1 MGSIGKPV
9 ARVDGR
15 AKVTGSATYAGEFH
29 PENLAYAAIVPSPI
43 PRGRVAAIDSTEA
56 EAMPGVIAV
65 LSHDNAPRLAWEE
78 LAPAAVDPD
87 EGEQI
92 KPFHST
98 EIRFVGQPLAL
109 VVAETETIAR
119 AAAARVDVTCI
130 AEEGVGLRFD
140 PERSRPPSAATQAS
154 YPAVWLRGEPEAA
167 HAAAPR
173 RIAAHYTH
181 PRHFHNAMEPHVT
194 IAAWDAAGKLTLW
207 DKSQWV
213 FNVRRQIARNFGIE
227 EDDVRVISPFV
238 GGAFGSALRCWP
250 HVTMAAMAA
259 EVVQR
264 PVRLELSRRQLYAAV
279 GYRPETRQT
288 VELGAAADGKLLA
301 IIQQAWGNTSS
312 YEDYGEKVVAP
323 AGVLYASPHA
333 KTVYRLVEQD
343 ANTPTP
349 MRGPG
354 AVTGVFALEM
364 AMDEM
369 ADAVGMDPLTF
380 RLENYAERDLLA
392 DLPFSSKK
400 LETCYLAA
408 AERFGWDERHPR
420 RRSMQ
425 QDGRLVGYG
434 MASALWPAMR
444 APAAA
449 RVTLFAN
456 GTAVV
461 RTAASDMGPGTYT
474 SMTQVAADQ
483 LGLPLERVT
492 MELGDSALP
501 MAPVHG
507 GSITMASVGNAVA
520 KGCAE
525 LREELERLAGSEV
538 GGDLPQ
544 ALRDLGRERL
554 EIDVKASPGNAT
566 AISSYAFGAVFTEVH
581 VDPDLGT
588 VRVPRIIAAYDG
600 GRIVNPLI
608 AQSQAIGGLVQ
619 GIGMAL
625 LEGGEW
631 DDRLGRVMNANLAEY
646 LVPVNADVEELDV
659 TFVPGDDRRFNPLG
673 VKGIAEVSLCGVAP
687 AIANAVWHATDIR
700 LRELPLT
707 PDKLLDAGLR

>member
-9 ARVDGR
+9 VRVDGP
-15 AKVTGSATYAGEFH
+15 AKVTGTATYAGEFH
-29 PENLAYAAIVPSPI
+29 PDNLAYAALVTSPI
-43 PRGRVAAIDSTEA
+43 PRGRVETIDSAAA

-65 LSHDNAPRLAWEE
+65 LSHENAPRLAWEE
-78 LAPAAVDPD
+78 LEPAAVDPD

-109 VVAETETIAR
+109 VVAETETVAR
-119 AAAARVDVTCI
+119 AAAERVDVTCI

-140 PERSRPPSAATQAS
+140 LERSRAPSAGTQAS
-154 YPAVWLRGEPEAA
+154 YPAVWERGEADAA
-167 HAAAPR
+167 YAAAPH
-173 RIAAHYTH
+173 RIEGHYTH

-194 IAAWDAAGKLTLW
+194 IAAWDADGKLTLW

-213 FNVRRQIARNFGIE
+213 FNVQQQIARNFGIR
-227 EDDVRVISPFV
+227 EDDVRVMSPFV

-259 EVVQR
+259 KVVQR
-264 PVRLELSRRQLYAAV
+264 PVRLELTRRQLYAAI

-288 VELGAAADGKLLA
+288 VQLGAGEDGKLCA

-312 YEDYGEKVVAP
+312 YEDYGEKVLGP
-323 AGVLYASPHA
+323 AGVLYASRTA
-333 KTVYRLVEQD
+333 KTVYRLIEQD
-343 ANTPTP
+343 TNTPTP

-369 ADAVGMDPLTF
+369 ADAVGMDPLAF
-380 RLENYAERDLLA
+380 RLENYAERDLMA
-392 DLPFSSKK
+392 DRPFSSKELK
-400 LETCYLAA
+400 TCYLAA
-408 AERFGWDERHPR
+408 AERFGWDERDPR
-420 RRSMQ
+420 RHSMQ
-425 QDGRLVGYG
+425 HDGMLVGYG
-434 MASALWPAMR
+434 MASALWPSMR

-449 RVTLFAN
+449 RLTLFAN
-456 GTAVV
+456 GTTVV
-461 RTAASDMGPGTYT
+461 RTGASDMGPGTYT

-483 LGLPLERVT
+483 LGLPIERVT
-492 MELGDSALP
+492 FELGDSALP

-520 KGCAE
+520 KACAE
-525 LREELERLAGSEV
+525 LRDELERLAGTEI
-538 GGDLPQ
+538 GDDLPQ
-544 ALRDLGRERL
+544 ALRELGRERI
-554 EIDVKASPGNAT
+554 EVDVKTSPGNA
-566 AISSYAFGAVFTEVH
+566 ADLSSYAFGAVFTEVH
-581 VDPDLGT
+581 VDPQLGT

-600 GRIVNPLI
+600 GRIVNPLT
-608 AQSQAIGGLVQ
+608 AESQAIGGLVQ

-659 TFVPGDDRRFNPLG
+659 TFVRGDDRRFNPLG

-700 LRELPLT
+700 VRDLPLT
-707 PDKLLDAGLR
+707 ADKLLDAGLR

>member
-1 MGSIGKPV
+1 MGSIGRPV
-9 ARVDGR
+9 PRVDGR
-15 AKVTGSATYAGEFH
+15 AKVTGTATYAGEFH
-29 PENLAYAAIVPSPI
+29 PEHLAYAAIVASPI
-43 PRGRVAAIDSTEA
+43 PRGRIEAIDSTA
-56 EAMPGVIAV
+56 AAAMPGVIAV
-65 LSHDNAPRLAWEE
+65 LSHENAPRLAWQE
-78 LAPAAVDPD
+78 LEPAAVDPD

-98 EIRFVGQPLAL
+98 EICFVGQPLAL

-119 AAAARVDVTCI
+119 AAAERVDVTCI

-140 PERSRPPSAATQAS
+140 PDRAREPSAGTQSS
-154 YPAVWLRGEPEAA
+154 YPAVWERGEAEAA
-167 HAAAPR
+167 LAAAPH
-173 RIAAHYTH
+173 RIEAHYAH
-181 PRHFHNAMEPHVT
+181 PRHFHNAIEPHVT
-194 IAAWDAAGKLTLW
+194 IAAWAEDGKLTLW

-213 FNVRRQIARNFGIE
+213 FNVRQQIARNFGIA

-259 EVVQR
+259 KVVRR
-264 PVRLELSRRQLYAAV
+264 PVRLELTRRQLYAAI

-288 VELGAAADGKLLA
+288 VRLGAGEDGKLHA

-312 YEDYGEKVVAP
+312 YEDYGEKVLGP

-333 KTVYRLVEQD
+333 KTVYRLIEQD
-343 ANTPTP
+343 TNTPTP

-354 AVTGVFALEM
+354 AVSGVFALEM

-369 ADAVGMDPLTF
+369 ADALGMDPLTF
-380 RLENYAERDLLA
+380 RLRNYAERDLMA

-408 AERFGWDERHPR
+408 AERFGWDERDPR

-425 QDGRLVGYG
+425 QDGVLVGYG
-434 MASALWPAMR
+434 MASALWPSMR

-461 RTAASDMGPGTYT
+461 RSAASDMGPGTYT
-474 SMTQVAADQ
+474 SMTQVAADL
-483 LGLPLERVT
+483 LGLPIERVT
-492 MELGDSALP
+492 FELGDSALP

-520 KGCAE
+520 KGCSE
-525 LREELERLAGSEV
+525 LRDELERLAGDEV
-538 GGDLPQ
+538 GDDLPQ
-544 ALRDLGRERL
+544 ALRELGRERID
-554 EIDVKASPGNAT
+554 IDVKASPGNAT

-600 GRIVNPLI
+600 GRIVNPLT

-700 LRELPLT
+700 VRELPLT